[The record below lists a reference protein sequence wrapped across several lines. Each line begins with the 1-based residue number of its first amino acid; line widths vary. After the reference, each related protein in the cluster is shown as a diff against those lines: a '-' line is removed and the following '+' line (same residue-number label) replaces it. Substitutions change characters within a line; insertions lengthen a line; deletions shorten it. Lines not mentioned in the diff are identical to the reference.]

1 MANESTFDLVEAAAF
16 LRMSPAV
23 LRQKARL
30 GLVRGAK
37 PGKGWV
43 FLESDLVAFL
53 RSLYSAHGQAPL
65 SGCGRKEATAWHS
78 INAAAS
84 GGPGSQHPMG
94 SEYAALLG
102 LETGDRQ
109 RQLKNGSKP
118 NSGSESE

>member
-1 MANESTFDLVEAAAF
+1 MANERTFDLIEAAQY

-23 LRQKARL
+23 LRQKACR
-30 GLVRGAK
+30 GLVRGGK
-37 PGKGWV
+37 PGKCWV

-84 GGPGSQHPMG
+84 GGPGSQHPME

-102 LETGDRQ
+102 LKTGDRQ
-109 RQLKNGSKP
+109 RYLRKGSKP
-118 NSGSESE
+118 NSGSESG